1 MKTDCCAVTYICE
14 IRVVIFLN
22 VIGVDIMTYIF
33 IALVSIILIMMYKR
47 YAPVVGVPCSIIKQ
61 EQPIVIVDLRDY
73 NISNKMPLT
82 NAINIP
88 VAYLNRHY
96 HEIPSKNVHV
106 IAQNQLEKNMGIRLL
121 RKNGINVTS
130 YTMSNCTCK

>member
-1 MKTDCCAVTYICE
+1 
-14 IRVVIFLN
+14 
-22 VIGVDIMTYIF
+22 MTYIL
-33 IALVSIILIMMYKR
+33 IAVFLIILIMMYKR
-47 YAPVVGVPCSIIKQ
+47 FAPVQGVPCSKVKQ
-61 EQPIVIVDLRDY
+61 ELPVVIVDLRDY
-73 NISNKMPLT
+73 NISDKRPLSS

-106 IAQNQLEKNMGIRLL
+106 IAQNQIEKNMGIRLL
-121 RKNGINVTS
+121 RKNGINVMS